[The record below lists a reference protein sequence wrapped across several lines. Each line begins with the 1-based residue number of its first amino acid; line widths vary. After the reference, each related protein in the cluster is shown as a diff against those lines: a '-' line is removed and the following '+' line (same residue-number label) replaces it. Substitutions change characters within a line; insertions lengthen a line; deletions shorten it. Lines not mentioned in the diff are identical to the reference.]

1 MDIEDFDGSAVERD
15 DATEH
20 VAIGKR
26 RRGVLPR
33 GEEEGSAVIPGAGRT
48 VYVKSYGCGHNTS
61 DGEVMAGLLQ
71 RAGYNVTSS
80 LATERIDAFLIN
92 SCTVKS
98 PSESSFRALV
108 AECKQRGGQVV
119 VTGCVPQADA
129 KKAETQWG
137 DVSVIGVQQIER
149 VVEVVDEALRGNR
162 VHLLGR
168 SKKSKPSLNL
178 PKIRRNQFIEIIP
191 INLGC
196 LGACTYCKTV
206 HARGSL
212 TSYTREQ
219 VVDRVRQSVA
229 EGVKEIRLT
238 SEDAGAYGRDIGT
251 NIAALL
257 RDVLEA
263 VPDGVMVKLGMVC
276 HSVLRLSLL

>member
-1 MDIEDFDGSAVERD
+1 MDIEDFADVPVVHD
-15 DATEH
+15 DDTEQ

-26 RRGVLPR
+26 TRFAPLPR
-33 GEEEGSAVIPGAGRT
+33 GDDEGSRVIPGAGRT

-71 RAGYNVTSS
+71 RAGYNVTNS
-80 LATERIDAFLIN
+80 LVAERIDAFLIN

-108 AECKQRGGQVV
+108 AECKRRGGEVV

-129 KKAETQWG
+129 KQAEEQWG

-149 VVEVVDEALRGNR
+149 VVEVVEEALRGNR

-168 SKKSKPSLNL
+168 SKKNKPSLDL
-178 PKIRRNQFIEIIP
+178 PKIRRNQFVEIIP

-219 VVDRVRQSVA
+219 VVSRVRQSVA

-251 NIAALL
+251 NIAQLL

-263 VPDGVMVKLGMVC
+263 VPDGVMVKLGMV
-276 HSVLRLSLL
+276 RM

>member
-1 MDIEDFDGSAVERD
+1 MDIEDFDGVPVERD
-15 DATEH
+15 DDDDTEQVTIGRVRAT
-20 VAIGKR
+20 
-26 RRGVLPR
+26 VLPR
-33 GEEEGSAVIPGAGRT
+33 GDEEGSAVIPGAGRT

-61 DGEVMAGLLQ
+61 DGEVMALLQ
-71 RAGYNVTSS
+71 RAGYNVTGS
-80 LATERIDAFLIN
+80 LAAPRIDAFLIN

-108 AECKQRGGQVV
+108 AECRQRGGEVV

-129 KKAETQWG
+129 KTAEQQWG

-168 SKKSKPSLNL
+168 SKKNKPSLDL
-178 PKIRRNQFIEIIP
+178 PKIRRNQFVEIIP

-219 VVDRVRQSVA
+219 VVSRVRQSVA
-229 EGVKEIRLT
+229 EGVREIRLT

-251 NIAALL
+251 NIAELL

-263 VPDGVMVKLGMVC
+263 VPDGVMVKLGMV
-276 HSVLRLSLL
+276 STD